1 MSNSMFHIICIAV
14 IDLTE
19 SLSFYL
25 LLISCLKPRY
35 QAPRKYLLFAVH
47 FAVTCLCGT
56 PLLLA
61 VPERMILL
69 PVQILLA
76 LLFTEGSALKRIF
89 WGGSFT
95 ILSVVAENLAVLAME
110 YVTLLIPAQSVT
122 SRAAYLTEVLLYL
135 FFCLAS
141 VLVIRITAA
150 YTAALP
156 VRILLIFLGLIFSG
170 FLSLRLFLQIRALV
184 PLSGQNAP
192 SLQDTIFQ
200 AGLIQI
206 FLILFFFASA
216 VYLGF
221 LYRKNLLLLEKDKIS
236 EIERNRLHALQ
247 SANQSL
253 RVWKH
258 EADNHLITCCQL
270 LENGKDRDC
279 IRYLHS
285 LLETADLSR
294 RDIRTGNSVLDAV
307 LSSRLGD
314 AAGRQIRIQNQIIL
328 PDSLKF
334 PVGDTELSAILCCA
348 LDNAAEACMKL
359 PAAERYICTTIK
371 LLKSTLMIQIENS
384 SDGIYQ
390 QDGDGMP
397 ATTKEENKAEHGIG
411 LRRIAD
417 IAEKAGG
424 FLKILPEKDRFTLC
438 VLLPLEDGNS
448 V

>member
-25 LLISCLKPRY
+25 LLSSCLKPRY

-184 PLSGQNAP
+184 PLSGQTDP
-192 SLQDTIFQ
+192 DFSYPVLFCIGSLS
-200 AGLIQI
+200 G
-206 FLILFFFASA
+206 
-216 VYLGF
+216 
-221 LYRKNLLLLEKDKIS
+221 IS
-236 EIERNRLHALQ
+236 VQEE
-247 SANQSL
+247 SP
-253 RVWKH
+253 
-258 EADNHLITCCQL
+258 
-270 LENGKDRDC
+270 
-279 IRYLHS
+279 
-285 LLETADLSR
+285 
-294 RDIRTGNSVLDAV
+294 
-307 LSSRLGD
+307 
-314 AAGRQIRIQNQIIL
+314 AAGKRQN
-328 PDSLKF
+328 F
-334 PVGDTELSAILCCA
+334 
-348 LDNAAEACMKL
+348 
-359 PAAERYICTTIK
+359 
-371 LLKSTLMIQIENS
+371 
-384 SDGIYQ
+384 
-390 QDGDGMP
+390 
-397 ATTKEENKAEHGIG
+397 
-411 LRRIAD
+411 
-417 IAEKAGG
+417 
-424 FLKILPEKDRFTLC
+424 
-438 VLLPLEDGNS
+438 
-448 V
+448 